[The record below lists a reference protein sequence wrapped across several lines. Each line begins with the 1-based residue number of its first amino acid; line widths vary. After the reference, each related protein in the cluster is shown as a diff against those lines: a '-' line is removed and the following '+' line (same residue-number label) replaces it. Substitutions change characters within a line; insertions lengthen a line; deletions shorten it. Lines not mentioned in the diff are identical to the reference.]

1 MRRKVRVHAWK
12 GAGTCTDTFKSGD
25 KKIESWEEGSH
36 LKEYTYKNT
45 GDTGKYQNASGGGT
59 YTLEELTDTLLGG
72 KYKGTIELP

>member
-1 MRRKVRVHAWK
+1 M
-12 GAGTCTDTFKSGD
+12 T
-25 KKIESWEEGSH
+25 WEEGSH

-45 GDTGKYQNASGGGT
+45 GGPGKYQNASGGGT

>member
-1 MRRKVRVHAWK
+1 M
-12 GAGTCTDTFKSGD
+12 T
-25 KKIESWEEGSH
+25 WEEGSH

-45 GDTGKYQNASGGGT
+45 GGTGKYQNASGGGT